1 MKIEKVDVDVR
12 CQAGKLMLMSDVRS
26 VRATA
31 HSNAN
36 VGNKEN
42 DFDHILYEANPLWAL
57 WTHCTQFIT
66 CDTRIRASHKLHITN
81 PAKLLRVSTHSDFSL
96 RAALPAAFAPL

>member
-1 MKIEKVDVDVR
+1 MKIEKVDVDVDVR

-42 DFDHILYEANPLWAL
+42 DFDHILY
-57 WTHCTQFIT
+57 
-66 CDTRIRASHKLHITN
+66 
-81 PAKLLRVSTHSDFSL
+81 
-96 RAALPAAFAPL
+96 